1 MKGTETAPGFGP
13 KFPFHR
19 ITDVALVNMER
30 TTVKS
35 LIRSHRSQWGWFLCF
50 LCLAFQGWVADCW
63 AADSYRLQLLD
74 GKVLEGTI
82 VAISLQKVQF
92 ATSAG
97 TQEFPAEQIRSLKHL
112 FSAENNAKLPPL
124 TLELRDGTT
133 LRATSAEITGKAAIV
148 KLGNVEQKFPAAEI
162 RWIRFRETV
171 AANDSTWQEI
181 LATDTKSDRL
191 IIVRTGDTLD
201 TIAGLVSGMDANEV
215 RFNFDGEE
223 IKAPR
228 NKLLGMTLFSTNK
241 KSYAPAKI
249 KVTTVT
255 QDSFAAVAVENIREN
270 DVDLLKV
277 VTAADI
283 AFQIPWDLVDQL
295 DFSAGNLQM
304 LADLPPIQSAAL
316 LDADFPGDVEL
327 AKKLFAPHADHY
339 GRESTENNLPKTDFV
354 FQGSGTAEYRV
365 PEGMSRFQTSIAG
378 SPNAQLRGWTIIT
391 VQQEETILF
400 QQSFRPESDR
410 LTIDVPVIS
419 KRRLTLKVQPENP
432 RQASDTIWWLQPRF
446 VK

>member
-1 MKGTETAPGFGP
+1 M
-13 KFPFHR
+13 
-19 ITDVALVNMER
+19 
-30 TTVKS
+30 KS

-50 LCLAFQGWVADCW
+50 LCLAVRSWGGDGW
-63 AADSYRLQLLD
+63 AADSFQLQLLD
-74 GKVLEGTI
+74 GKTLEGTI
-82 VAISLQKVQF
+82 VSISSQKIQF

-97 TQEFPAEQIRSLKHL
+97 TQEFSAEQIRSLKHL
-112 FSAENNAKLPPL
+112 FSGENNTVAPL
-124 TLELRDGTT
+124 LALELRDGTN
-133 LRATSAEITGKAAIV
+133 LRANSAEIDGKTATV
-148 KLGNVEQKFPAAEI
+148 KLGSVEQKFPAAEI

-171 AANDSTWQEI
+171 AANDATWQEI

-191 IIVRTGDTLD
+191 IIIRAGDTLD

-215 RFNFDGEE
+215 RFNFDSEE

-228 NKLLGMTLFSTNK
+228 NKLLGLTLFTTNK

-249 KVTTVT
+249 KVTTVS
-255 QDSFAAVAVENIREN
+255 QDSFAAVAVENVREN
-270 DVDLLKV
+270 NMDLLKV

-283 AFQIPWDLVDQL
+283 AFQIPWELIDQL

-304 LADLPPIQSAAL
+304 LAELPPIQSIAQ
-316 LDADFPGDVEL
+316 LDADFPGDAGL
-327 AKKLFAPHADHY
+327 ANKLFAPHADHY
-339 GRESTENNLPKTDFV
+339 GRDSTENELPKTDLV

-378 SPNAQLRGWTIIT
+378 SPNAQLRGWTVIT
-391 VQQEETILF
+391 VQQEETVLF
-400 QQSFRPESDR
+400 QQSFRPESER
-410 LTIDVPVIS
+410 LVVDVPVIS

-432 RQASDTIWWLQPRF
+432 RQADDTIWWLQPRF